1 MKEKVVSLEEAISEV
16 KDGNSVGIGGASLVY
31 KPMAAVREIVKQ
43 NIQNLTVYALMG
55 DIDVDLLVGSGCA
68 SRICAAYVGFPMM
81 GFAPNFR
88 NKVQNGEISFKE
100 YSELSF
106 VLGLRAAAM
115 GVNFLPTRSLLGS
128 DLLKV
133 NQDFKVFD
141 CPITNQKT
149 VAIPATRLDVA
160 LIHAYQSDSLGNVYS
175 IESQIMTDLLIA
187 FAQAAK
193 KTIVTVEKVVK
204 GKPEKDA
211 RLMLPHY
218 EVDLIAETP
227 YGAHP
232 TGVLPLYTMDIAHI
246 TEYTMSSSNPETY
259 KEYLKKYIYSIKNNE
274 EYLSIAKKS

>member
-1 MKEKVVSLEEAISEV
+1 MTEKVSSLEEAISEI
-16 KDGNSVGIGGASLVY
+16 KEGDSIGIGGASLVY

-55 DIDVDLLVGSGCA
+55 DMDVDLLVGSGCS

-88 NKVQNGEISFKE
+88 TKVQNGEISFKE
-100 YSELSF
+100 YSELTF

-115 GVNFLPTRSLLGS
+115 GINFLPTRSLLGS

-133 NQDFKVFD
+133 NPDFKVFD

-149 VAIPATRLDVA
+149 VAVPATKLDFA
-160 LIHAYQSDSLGNVYS
+160 LIHAYQSDSFGNVYS

-193 KTIVTVEKVVK
+193 KTIVTVEKVIE
-204 GKPEKDA
+204 GNPEKDS

-218 EVDLIAETP
+218 EVDLIVETP

-246 TEYTMSSSNPETY
+246 TEYTMASSSPEAY
-259 KEYLKKYIYSIKNNE
+259 KEYLNKYIYSVRSLE
-274 EYLSIAKKS
+274 EYLSIAKKG

>member
-1 MKEKVVSLEEAISEV
+1 MREKVSSLEEAISEI
-16 KDGNSVGIGGASLVY
+16 KEGDSIGIGGASLVY

-55 DIDVDLLVGSGCA
+55 DMDVDLLVGSGCS

-88 NKVQNGEISFKE
+88 TKVQNGEISFKE
-100 YSELSF
+100 YSELTF

-115 GVNFLPTRSLLGS
+115 GINFLPTRSLLGS

-133 NQDFKVFD
+133 NPDFKVFD

-149 VAIPATRLDVA
+149 VAVPATKLDFA

-193 KTIVTVEKVVK
+193 
-204 GKPEKDA
+204 
-211 RLMLPHY
+211 
-218 EVDLIAETP
+218 
-227 YGAHP
+227 
-232 TGVLPLYTMDIAHI
+232 
-246 TEYTMSSSNPETY
+246 
-259 KEYLKKYIYSIKNNE
+259 
-274 EYLSIAKKS
+274 